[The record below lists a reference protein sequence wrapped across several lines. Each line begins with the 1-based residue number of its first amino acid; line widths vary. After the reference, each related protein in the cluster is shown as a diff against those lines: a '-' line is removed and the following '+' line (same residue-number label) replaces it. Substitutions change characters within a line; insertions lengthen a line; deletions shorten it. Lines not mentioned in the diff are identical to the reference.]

1 MLRKQD
7 EINMR
12 RIVCIP
18 WREGGELMESPKPCP
33 FCGSDQL
40 TVEVGEDGCSHVEC
54 LDCWGRTGCCVGWD
68 GAVSA
73 WNSRAEPP
81 AAPEDPARY
90 SRGGVECI
98 DAIRAALDPVEY
110 RGFCKGSVLGYVWRE
125 KYKGGDRD
133 LGKAGDFIGY
143 ALDAS
148 EEAGA

>member
-1 MLRKQD
+1 MS
-7 EINMR
+7 
-12 RIVCIP
+12 
-18 WREGGELMESPKPCP
+18 EGFKPCP
-33 FCGSDQL
+33 FCGADRGLYVLQS
-40 TVEVGEDGCSHVEC
+40 ERSGEWRVFCDTCKSSMRNGHSETE
-54 LDCWGRTGCCVGWD
+54 LE
-68 GAVSA
+68 AIAA

-133 LGKAGDFIGY
+133 LGKAVDFIGY

-148 EEAGA
+148 EEADA

>member
-1 MLRKQD
+1 MSEEFKT
-7 EINMR
+7 
-12 RIVCIP
+12 
-18 WREGGELMESPKPCP
+18 CP
-33 FCGSDQL
+33 FCWSDRGLYMLQD
-40 TVEVGEDGCSHVEC
+40 ESSGEWRVFCDNCKSSMRNERAGTMQEII
-54 LDCWGRTGCCVGWD
+54 
-68 GAVSA
+68 AA

-81 AAPEDPARY
+81 AAPDDPARY
-90 SRGGVECI
+90 SRGGIECI

-148 EEAGA
+148 EEADA

>member
-1 MLRKQD
+1 MIEKF
-7 EINMR
+7 
-12 RIVCIP
+12 
-18 WREGGELMESPKPCP
+18 KPCP
-33 FCGSDQL
+33 FCGSDRAL
-40 TVEVGEDGCSHVEC
+40 TCSDDEGLFYIWCESCGARTAKKDAEDEA
-54 LDCWGRTGCCVGWD
+54 RE
-68 GAVSA
+68 A

-81 AAPEDPARY
+81 AAPDDPARY
-90 SRGGVECI
+90 SRGGIECI

-148 EEAGA
+148 EEADA

>member
-1 MLRKQD
+1 MSEKF
-7 EINMR
+7 
-12 RIVCIP
+12 
-18 WREGGELMESPKPCP
+18 KPCP

-40 TVEVGEDGCSHVEC
+40 MVEVGDDGICHVEC
-54 LDCWGRTGCCVGWD
+54 LDCWGRTGSCD
-68 GAVSA
+68 GRGKAVSA

-81 AAPEDPARY
+81 AAPDDPARY
-90 SRGGVECI
+90 SRGGIECI

-110 RGFCKGSVLGYVWRE
+110 RDFCKGSVLGYVWRE

>member
-1 MLRKQD
+1 MSEKL
-7 EINMR
+7 
-12 RIVCIP
+12 
-18 WREGGELMESPKPCP
+18 KPCP

-40 TVEVGEDGCSHVEC
+40 MVEVGYDGICHVEC
-54 LDCWGRTGCCVGWD
+54 LDCWGRTGSCD
-68 GAVSA
+68 GKGKAISA

-81 AAPEDPARY
+81 AAPDDPARY
-90 SRGGVECI
+90 SRGGIECI

-133 LGKAGDFIGY
+133 LGKAVDFIGY

-148 EEAGA
+148 EEADA

>member
-1 MLRKQD
+1 MSEKL
-7 EINMR
+7 
-12 RIVCIP
+12 
-18 WREGGELMESPKPCP
+18 KPCP
-33 FCGSDQL
+33 FCGSDRGLYVLQS
-40 TVEVGEDGCSHVEC
+40 ERSGEWRVFCDNCKSSMRNERAGTE
-54 LDCWGRTGCCVGWD
+54 LEII
-68 GAVSA
+68 AA

-81 AAPEDPARY
+81 ASPDDPARY
-90 SRGGVECI
+90 SRGGIECI

-148 EEAGA
+148 EEADA